1 MRTVHW
7 YDVKFS
13 RIQVAVNDLVSI
25 TGKFRMFE
33 DRPEIL
39 AKPDTVF
46 LGLAA
51 PGGAMT
57 RVESYIAGVPAIQST
72 GLQLDRDYEFKI
84 VVKGRIPGRHHI
96 HPMLNVKS
104 AARCRALVN
113 ASR

>member
-96 HPMLNVKS
+96 HRMLS
-104 AARCRALVN
+104 HHCTRCWRVLLGGG
-113 ASR
+113 